1 MLQHIGYIAL
11 LVRDYD
17 EAISY
22 FIEKLGFTVAED
34 TDLGGGKRWVLVA
47 PPGSIETQLVLAN
60 AANVPMRWFNNRYAS
75 LKASATSRQD
85 SVSSCANDGS
95 ERVRGN
101 STFSCASAG
110 EWPAPHRVRCAIG
123 AQIVVRAA
131 ANEMASSTIKMPPAG
146 CEIWIDDA
154 PCRASGCRQ
163 VAPIFRGI
171 RLSRRR
177 QRRGRQDRQS

>member
-1 MLQHIGYIAL
+1 LIGEDRKWLAHAQNGAFDPERPLTASVAL
-11 LVRDYD
+11 AVVPSVCP
-17 EAISY
+17 ISLSLLCSTNLLS
-22 FIEKLGFTVAED
+22 EWSG
-34 TDLGGGKRWVLVA
+34 
-47 PPGSIETQLVLAN
+47 N

-85 SVSSCANDGS
+85 SVSSCGNDGS

-123 AQIVVRAA
+123 AQIVLRAA
-131 ANEMASSTIKMPPAG
+131 AKEMASSTIKMPPAG
-146 CEIWIDDA
+146 CEIWIGDA

-171 RLSRRR
+171 RLSRGR